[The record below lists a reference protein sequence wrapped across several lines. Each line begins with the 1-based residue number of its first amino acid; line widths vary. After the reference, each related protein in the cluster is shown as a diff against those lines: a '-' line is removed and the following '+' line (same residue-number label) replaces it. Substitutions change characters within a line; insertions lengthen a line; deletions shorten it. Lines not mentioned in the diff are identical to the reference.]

1 MYQGNKRS
9 ATYYT
14 QWLENNVWVRG
25 NCMDEELKC
34 MEMVY
39 FLYSLEYCIAPKDQY
54 ICGKWRN
61 LIHAVEI

>member
-25 NCMDEELKC
+25 NCMDVELKC

-54 ICGKWRN
+54 ICGK
-61 LIHAVEI
+61 